1 MMDRRGFLRG
11 LAGCFAAAAAPAVLP
26 SGIIMPVRSLV
37 VRDPFGQRGWVP
49 WKIDVNSG
57 ELNEAWMDGVH
68 YGYGAVE
75 KVFAPLSA
83 EKVRIARLRIEE
95 MLFPKD
101 RSWT

>member
-1 MMDRRGFLRG
+1 MDRRGFLRG

-37 VRDPFGQRGWVP
+37 VRDPFGRRGWVP

-57 ELNEAWMDGVH
+57 ELNEAWMDH
-68 YGYGAVE
+68 IRYGTGATRTV
-75 KVFAPLSA
+75 VYTQLSA

-95 MLFPKD
+95 ILFPKD
-101 RSWT
+101 TSWK